1 MTIGKAIKYALKF
14 YPWQSLENV
23 VAAYQTGTVDGE
35 AIAVKFADGDIC
47 YIYGL
52 E

>member
-23 VAAYQTGTVDGE
+23 VEVYQTGTPDGE
-35 AIAVKFADGDIC
+35 AYAVKFVDGDIC
-47 YIYGL
+47 YIY
-52 E
+52 